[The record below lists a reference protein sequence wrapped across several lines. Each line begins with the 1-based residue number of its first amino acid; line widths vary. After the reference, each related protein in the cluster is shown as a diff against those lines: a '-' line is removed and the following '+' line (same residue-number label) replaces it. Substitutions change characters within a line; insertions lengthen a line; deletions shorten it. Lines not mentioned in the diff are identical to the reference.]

1 MTRLSDRGADDSG
14 MSLIEMLIAVML
26 TGTIGAVVTSS
37 ITTGLHDQVRITAH
51 AVAIGEVRTATQRVT
66 RELRD
71 AAPLLAAS
79 ATAVT
84 VQQTTTAGSRVL
96 TYSVITTA
104 GVTNLVVDEKDY
116 NSSTP
121 SIDHLVATQPQKTVI
136 SDLNDTADYPVFT
149 FAPASTYQPAQGS
162 GVNPNTC
169 AIPSA
174 PTTYSP
180 ACVGEITVHVRQNVG
195 TTSEVIDVT
204 ENVEIRNLG

>member
-1 MTRLSDRGADDSG
+1 

-51 AVAIGEVRTATQRVT
+51 AVAIGQVRTAAQRVT

-71 AAPLLAAS
+71 AAPVLAAS
-79 ATAVT
+79 ATTVT
-84 VQQTTTAGSRVL
+84 VLQTTAAGSRVL
-96 TYSVITTA
+96 TYSVVTTG

-121 SIDHLVATQPQKTVI
+121 SSDHLVATQQQKTVI
-136 SDLNDTADYPVFT
+136 SGLNNTAGYPVFS
-149 FAPASTYQPAQGS
+149 FAPAATYQPAPGS
-162 GVNPNTC
+162 GVNTTTC
-169 AIPSA
+169 AIPNSA

-180 ACVGEITVHVRQNVG
+180 DCVGAITVHVRQNVG
-195 TTSEVIDVT
+195 TSTEVIDVT